1 MSCRVLGR
9 RVEEAV
15 LEDMVQHARN
25 EGIGKIIGVYIPT
38 SRNIIVADHY
48 QKLGF
53 KKIHE
58 DENKVERWELDLNQ
72 YVSPQ
77 LPMKVTNAI

>member
-1 MSCRVLGR
+1 MHQFHYVGNKLFC
-9 RVEEAV
+9 
-15 LEDMVQHARN
+15 
-25 EGIGKIIGVYIPT
+25 EGVAIESLVKKFGTPLYVYSQAT
-38 SRNIIVADHY
+38 LADHY